1 MTQPLLICEGLSKR
15 FGDVQA
21 LKDAGLTVSD
31 GALLALLG
39 PSGCGKTTMLRL
51 IAGFETPDAGE
62 ITLRGH
68 LIASPTR
75 SVPPEKRKVSM
86 VFQDFALFPHLN
98 VASNVAFGLPKG
110 ANKASRVAELLSL
123 VRLDGYGK
131 RMPHELSGGQQQ
143 RVALARA
150 LAPQPD
156 LLLMDEPFSNLDPA
170 VRAGV
175 RREVR
180 QLIKDVGITA
190 LIVTHDQEEALSLA
204 GEVALMMDGQV
215 LQVGTPAD
223 VYTHPASRAVG
234 EFLGAANFLP
244 GEVKDGIVVTP
255 LGAVPVTASFQ
266 GAADA
271 MVRAEDLA
279 LTEAGGAAAE
289 VLDVDYYGHDQMI
302 TARLD
307 SGDVVRIRTLT
318 SSVTPGQRIAV
329 RVTGEFFVFPRHGE
343 AK

>member
-1 MTQPLLICEGLSKR
+1 MTEALLTCRGVSKR
-15 FGDVQA
+15 FGSVVALRDVD
-21 LKDAGLTVSD
+21 LDVKEGSLY
-31 GALLALLG
+31 ALLG

-51 IAGFETPDAGE
+51 IAGFETPDTGE
-62 ITLRGH
+62 IRLRDK
-68 LIASPTR
+68 LIASPGR

-98 VASNVAFGLPKG
+98 VAANVAFGLPKG
-110 ANKASRVAELLSL
+110 TDKASRVAELLSL
-123 VRLDGYGK
+123 VRLEGYEA

-156 LLLMDEPFSNLDPA
+156 LILMDEPFSNLDPA
-170 VRAGV
+170 VRADV

-180 QLIKDVGITA
+180 QLIRDVGITA
-190 LIVTHDQEEALSLA
+190 IIVTHDQEEALSLA
-204 GEVALMMDGQV
+204 GEVALMMDGEV

-223 VYTHPASRAVG
+223 IYTHPATRAVG

-244 GEVKDGIVVTP
+244 GEVKDGLVLTP
-255 LGAVPVTASFQ
+255 LGAVPVTANFR
-266 GAADA
+266 GTADA

-279 LTEAGGAAAE
+279 VSEAGGVPAE
-289 VLDVDYYGHDQMI
+289 VLDIDYYGHDQMI
-302 TARLD
+302 TARLE

-318 SSVTPGQRIAV
+318 SSVAVGQKIGV
-329 RVTGEFFVFPRHGE
+329 LVKGECFVFPREG
-343 AK
+343 

>member
-1 MTQPLLICEGLSKR
+1 VTEPLLICEGVSKR

-21 LKDAGLTVSD
+21 LKDADLRVAE

-62 ITLRGH
+62 ITLRGM
-68 LIASPTR
+68 LIASPGR
-75 SVPPEKRKVSM
+75 SVAPEKRRVSM

-98 VASNVAFGLPKG
+98 VAANVAFGLPKG
-110 ANKASRVAELLSL
+110 ADKASRVAELLSL
-123 VRLDGYGK
+123 VRLDGYES

-150 LAPQPD
+150 LGPRPE

-170 VRAGV
+170 VRADV

-180 QLIKDVGITA
+180 QLIRDVGITA
-190 LIVTHDQEEALSLA
+190 VIVTHDQEEALSLA
-204 GEVALMMDGQV
+204 GEVALMMEGEV

-223 VYTHPASRAVG
+223 IYTRPANRAVG

-244 GEVKDGIVVTP
+244 GDVKDGVVETP
-255 LGAVPVTASFQ
+255 LGVVPVTASFR

-279 LTEAGGAAAE
+279 VSEAGGASAE
-289 VLDVDYYGHDQMI
+289 VLDIDYYGHDQMI
-302 TARLD
+302 TARLET
-307 SGDVVRIRTLT
+307 GEVVRIRTLT
-318 SSVTPGQRIAV
+318 SPVTAGQKIGV
-329 RVTGEFFVFPRHGE
+329 LIKGECFVFPRE
-343 AK
+343 AR

>member
-1 MTQPLLICEGLSKR
+1 
-15 FGDVQA
+15 VAA
-21 LKDAGLTVSD
+21 LRNADLAVED

-62 ITLRGH
+62 IRLRDRV
-68 LIASPTR
+68 IASPTQG
-75 SVPPEKRKVSM
+75 VPPEKRRVSM

-98 VASNVAFGLPKG
+98 VGANVAFGLPKG
-110 ANKASRVAELLSL
+110 AQKAARVAELLSL
-123 VRLDGYGK
+123 VRLDGLES

-150 LAPQPD
+150 LAPRPD

-170 VRAGV
+170 VRADV

-180 QLIKDVGITA
+180 QLIRDVGITA
-190 LIVTHDQEEALSLA
+190 IIVTHDQEEALSLA
-204 GEVALMMDGQV
+204 GEVALMMDGEV
-215 LQVGTPAD
+215 LQTGTPGEI
-223 VYTHPASRAVG
+223 YSHPASRAVG
-234 EFLGAANFLP
+234 EFLGAANVLE
-244 GEVKDGIVVTP
+244 GDVQDGVVVTA
-255 LGAVPVTASFQ
+255 LGRVPVQASFR

-279 LTEAGGAAAE
+279 LTESGGALAE
-289 VLDVDYYGHDQMI
+289 VMDIDYYGHDQMI

-318 SSVTPGQRIAV
+318 STVTPGQRIGVMVKGAC
-329 RVTGEFFVFPRHGE
+329 FVFPHRS
-343 AK
+343 